1 MGGTSIVGR
10 RGGATLREELDAATR
25 SSPDAVGLISW
36 NEFSENTHVEPSV
49 EHGSRYLDVIAD
61 VRRARPAG
69 VGDFDSSEPAATG
82 VNYGVPLL
90 GGMAL
95 FLLGCFALMV
105 RPRITI
111 RR

>member
-1 MGGTSIVGR
+1 
-10 RGGATLREELDAATR
+10 
-25 SSPDAVGLISW
+25 VGLISW

-49 EHGSRYLDVIAD
+49 KHGSRYLEEVAD
-61 VRRARPAG
+61 LRHARFASPG
-69 VGDFDSSEPAATG
+69 NFDSSEPAATG

-95 FLLGCFALMV
+95 FFLASLALML
-105 RPRITI
+105 RPRITL